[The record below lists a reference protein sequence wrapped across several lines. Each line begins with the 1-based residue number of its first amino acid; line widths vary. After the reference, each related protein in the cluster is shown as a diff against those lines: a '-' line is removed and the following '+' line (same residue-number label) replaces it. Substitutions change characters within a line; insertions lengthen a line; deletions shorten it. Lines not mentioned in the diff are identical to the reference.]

1 MKKGSPKIGLITTS
15 IKLDSANL
23 LITTMAESGQS
34 KLKFFLSKSKFSD
47 PNSKSKFY
55 YRNLNFAI

>member
-23 LITTMAESGQS
+23 LITTIAESGQS
-34 KLKFFLSKSKFSD
+34 KLKFFLSKSKFSN
-47 PNSKSKFY
+47 PN
-55 YRNLNFAI
+55 